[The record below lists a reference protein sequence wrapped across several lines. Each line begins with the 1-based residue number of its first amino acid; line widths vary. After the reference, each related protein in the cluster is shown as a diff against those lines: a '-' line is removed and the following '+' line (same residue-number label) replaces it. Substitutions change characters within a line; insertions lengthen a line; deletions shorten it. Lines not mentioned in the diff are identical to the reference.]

1 MRLATV
7 GLGVVVLLVTG
18 CAASES
24 AAPVH
29 TPKHVEAAFARAEL
43 PLTAQGLN
51 DPSGARLPQDSFAPS
66 GGESFYVVLYESA
79 EEAAEIVNETPPID
93 PVRGQRRVFLRNANV
108 VAIVQPPDADLI
120 ARLEPIVA
128 SL

>member
-1 MRLATV
+1 MV
-7 GLGVVVLLVTG
+7 
-18 CAASES
+18 
-24 AAPVH
+24 
-29 TPKHVEAAFARAEL
+29 
-43 PLTAQGLN
+43 N
-51 DPSGARLPQDSFAPS
+51 PS
-66 GGESFYVVLYESA
+66 GGVLPTVIFDPTGREGFAVYLYSSA
-79 EEAAEIVNETPPID
+79 EEGADLATGAPPVD

>member
-1 MRLATV
+1 MPEPGSPLAREATRYLDADSPRARVRLATV

-51 DPSGARLPQDSFAPS
+51 DPSGARLPQDYLRPS
-66 GGESFYVVLYESA
+66 GERASTSSC
-79 EEAAEIVNETPPID
+79 TS
-93 PVRGQRRVFLRNANV
+93 RRRKLPR
-108 VAIVQPPDADLI
+108 
-120 ARLEPIVA
+120 
-128 SL
+128 S